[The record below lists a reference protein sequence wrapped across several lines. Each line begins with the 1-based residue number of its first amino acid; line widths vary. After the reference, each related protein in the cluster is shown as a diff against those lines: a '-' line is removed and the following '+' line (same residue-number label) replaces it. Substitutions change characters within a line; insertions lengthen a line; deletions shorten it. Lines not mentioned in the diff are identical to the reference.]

1 MDNTAQKSQGQ
12 NQDDVQNTAQTPVV
26 PVSGGIGKEAERPVS
41 DFISHSEKPPVL
53 DEELKKAG
61 VEVISQKPELTPEHE
76 NLGVTHSLENNVPVL
91 EPKGTVKLP
100 ITKEEAERIVEKDK
114 NQITSDIGQHKENIY
129 ISPSALFLA
138 RLVLKHLSKIGKFF
152 SKN

>member
-12 NQDDVQNTAQTPVV
+12 NQRDDQNTAQIPVV
-26 PVSGGIGKEAERPVS
+26 PVSGGIGKEVERPVS
-41 DFISHSEKPPVL
+41 DFVTHSEKPPVL
-53 DEELKKAG
+53 DKELKQAG
-61 VEVISQKPELTPEHE
+61 VEVVSQKPELTPEYE
-76 NLGVTHSLENNVPVL
+76 NLGVTHSLENNVPSL

-100 ITKEEAERIVEKDK
+100 MTKGEAEKIVDQDK
-114 NQITSDIGQHKENIY
+114 GKVSSDIGEHKENIY

-138 RLVLKHLSKIGKFF
+138 RLVLKHLKKIKNLF